1 MAVVYNQLVPVLFG
15 NGALDL
21 LGEKVK
27 ELGGTKAMLVYDG
40 GVKAAGIAPRA
51 EASLKKAGVDF
62 VVFDKVQSDPADYL
76 VNECG
81 ALAVEAK
88 VDCFIGVG
96 GGSSLDCTKAA
107 SLLMNHPAPIE
118 QYFTAPPSFLECCV
132 PVILCPTAAGTGSEV
147 TQVAVITSSVD
158 HSKPSVFMRSSL
170 AIVDPELTYTVPPRV
185 TANTGLDA
193 FTHAAEAITAKGRN
207 PRSELLAKTAIEKIT
222 KYLPQAYDDGKNVE
236 ARYEMALAANWAGIA
251 FQDTD
256 CHLGHCMADGI
267 SAKYHT
273 PHGYNCI
280 VVDPELMV
288 ECAKFVPDK
297 VRIVGEA
304 AGAKFDGTEDAAA
317 IGKKTADAI
326 RALMRRVG
334 IRSPKESGMA
344 REDFIECA
352 KMAMEIDY
360 GLRLNC
366 PFEPTLENVSEIY
379 ARSYDNY

>member
-1 MAVVYNQLVPVLFG
+1 
-15 NGALDL
+15 
-21 LGEKVK
+21 
-27 ELGGTKAMLVYDG
+27 
-40 GVKAAGIAPRA
+40 
-51 EASLKKAGVDF
+51 
-62 VVFDKVQSDPADYL
+62 
-76 VNECG
+76 
-81 ALAVEAK
+81 
-88 VDCFIGVG
+88 
-96 GGSSLDCTKAA
+96 
-107 SLLMNHPAPIE
+107 
-118 QYFTAPPSFLECCV
+118 
-132 PVILCPTAAGTGSEV
+132 AGTGSEV

-297 VRIVGEA
+297 VKIVGEA
-304 AGAKFDGTEDAAA
+304 AGARFDGSEDAAA

-334 IRSPKESGMA
+334 IQSPKESGMA

>member
-1 MAVVYNQLVPVLFG
+1 MRGLCFG
-15 NGALDL
+15 
-21 LGEKVK
+21 
-27 ELGGTKAMLVYDG
+27 ELGGFLVGAILDAGLFPAVGEDG
-40 GVKAAGIAPRA
+40 QEEYQQQQAALDGLGDVAVGHAHERQAVDDDRYRQRA
-51 EASLKKAGVDF
+51 E
-62 VVFDKVQSDPADYL
+62 DYL
-76 VNECG
+76 IE
-81 ALAVEAK
+81 LR
-88 VDCFIGVG
+88 
-96 GGSSLDCTKAA
+96 AA
-107 SLLMNHPAPIE
+107 PARDE
-118 QYFTAPPSFLECCV
+118 
-132 PVILCPTAAGTGSEV
+132 
-147 TQVAVITSSVD
+147 
-158 HSKPSVFMRSSL
+158 
-170 AIVDPELTYTVPPRV
+170 
-185 TANTGLDA
+185 
-193 FTHAAEAITAKGRN
+193 HAAEAITAKGRN

-222 KYLPQAYDDGKNVE
+222 KFLPQAYDDGKNVE

-297 VRIVGEA
+297 VKIVGEA

-334 IRSPKESGMA
+334 IQSPKESGMA

-379 ARSYDNY
+379 AQAGSHAA

>member
-81 ALAVEAK
+81 KMAVEAK

-118 QYFTAPPSFLECCV
+118 QYFTA
-132 PVILCPTAAGTGSEV
+132 
-147 TQVAVITSSVD
+147 QVAVITSSVD

-222 KYLPQAYDDGKNVE
+222 KFLPQAYDDGKNVE

-297 VRIVGEA
+297 VKIVGEA
-304 AGAKFDGTEDAAA
+304 AGAKFEGGETPDE

-334 IRSPKESGMA
+334 IKTPKESGMA